1 MTRSRR
7 CSRPRWDRWCRRNW
21 ARATNCL
28 ATSGFRNLREIRR
41 ARVSWAPLT
50 TRLTPARPTCRSTA
64 VRDLDLPMGVDWSR
78 MEGRYS
84 LLSMVDSKIRNWDTT
99 GTFDSIDSYYHTAL
113 DLMRSPLAKK
123 AFDINQEP
131 EKLRDRYGRT
141 TMGQACLLAR
151 RLVESGVRF
160 VTVSKAG
167 QAWDHHS
174 NIFPLLANSFL
185 PEFDSAFA
193 TLLDDLS
200 QRGMLES
207 TLVLVTGEFG
217 RTPEINANGGRDHW
231 PGCFSVVVAGAG
243 IQGGRVIGAS
253 DKDGK
258 GILDTPVQVPDFMA
272 SIYHKLGIDYTKEYM
287 SNIGRPLRIVP
298 DGKPLAFLL

>member
-1 MTRSRR
+1 
-7 CSRPRWDRWCRRNW
+7 
-21 ARATNCL
+21 
-28 ATSGFRNLREIRR
+28 
-41 ARVSWAPLT
+41 
-50 TRLTPARPTCRSTA
+50 
-64 VRDLDLPMGVDWSR
+64 

-84 LLSMVDSKIRNWDTT
+84 LLSMVDSKIRAWDTT

-123 AFDINQEP
+123 AFDINEEP

-185 PEFDSAFA
+185 PDS
-193 TLLDDLS
+193 TRLS
-200 QRGMLES
+200 QRCWMTCQSAECW
-207 TLVLVTGEFG
+207 
-217 RTPEINANGGRDHW
+217 I
-231 PGCFSVVVAGAG
+231 
-243 IQGGRVIGAS
+243 
-253 DKDGK
+253 
-258 GILDTPVQVPDFMA
+258 
-272 SIYHKLGIDYTKEYM
+272 
-287 SNIGRPLRIVP
+287 RPWCW
-298 DGKPLAFLL
+298 